1 MHATI
6 FIGDR
11 SLTRFLLGH
20 SNSSFSN
27 PNSHYSRISTDVLK
41 YFGLELG
48 AQTKFDKKAGT
59 CIVNG
64 AHDASKLSEI
74 LETFIKK
81 FVQCYSCGNPETM
94 VKIKRENIL
103 LKCKACG
110 FVSEVDARLRLC
122 SFIVK
127 NPPENKLS
135 KAEKKVKKAE
145 KERMKDLIDTAD
157 VPGSGEKK
165 DKKDKKKSKDKKDK
179 KKKRKGEDDEED
191 SGDEDG
197 DDNDDDVEDD
207 DDDDEDD
214 VVWMTDTSE
223 EAMKKR
229 AAEQL
234 SQATAAL
241 VTQGNVEAEREAAK
255 KREEKRLAEE
265 AAAAKARAEEEARL
279 AAEAAALKISD
290 PASALRQL
298 LEKGAKPGE
307 VESEIKAVEG
317 GPAVR
322 MKVLYTA
329 LFGTVPE
336 STRVS
341 SVLEE
346 KEAYLTPH
354 AGDPAGQLAQLVAME
369 HLLGVTLEGRSREAP
384 LVLKALYDAD
394 LAEED
399 LIVAWFNKTDAGAVL
414 GVPEDAAKAVRSASK
429 PFVDWL
435 QEDSDDESEEEDES
449 SDEEE

>member
-1 MHATI
+1 
-6 FIGDR
+6 
-11 SLTRFLLGH
+11 
-20 SNSSFSN
+20 
-27 PNSHYSRISTDVLK
+27 
-41 YFGLELG
+41 
-48 AQTKFDKKAGT
+48 
-59 CIVNG
+59 
-64 AHDASKLSEI
+64 
-74 LETFIKK
+74 
-81 FVQCYSCGNPETM
+81 
-94 VKIKRENIL
+94 L

-145 KERMKDLIDTAD
+145 KERMKGLDDSGAD
-157 VPGSGEKK
+157 IAPGSGEKK
-165 DKKDKKKSKDKKDK
+165 EKKEKKDK
-179 KKKRKGEDDEED
+179 KKKDKKKKKGEEGADEEN
-191 SGDEDG
+191 GDDDN
-197 DDNDDDVEDD
+197 DDNDDDDEEEDEE
-207 DDDDEDD
+207 DEDD

-234 SQATAAL
+234 SKATAAL

-265 AAAAKARAEEEARL
+265 AAAAKAKAEEEARL
-279 AAEAAALKISD
+279 AAEAAALKLSD
-290 PASALRQL
+290 PAAALRAM
-298 LEKGAKPGE
+298 LENGAKPGE
-307 VESEIKAVEG
+307 VASEIKSIEG
-317 GPAVR
+317 GPAAR

-329 LFGTVPE
+329 LFGSVPDSE
-336 STRVS
+336 RVS
-341 SVLEE
+341 SVLED

-369 HLLGVTLEGRSREAP
+369 HLLGVTLEGRAREAP

-399 LIVAWFNKTDAGAVL
+399 LIVAWFNKVDAGAVL
-414 GVPEDAAKAVRSASK
+414 GVPSEAAKAVRNAAK
-429 PFVDWL
+429 PFVEWL
-435 QEDSDDESEEEDES
+435 EEESDDEDDSEEEESEEEE
-449 SDEEE
+449 